1 VYGQKTSLKVLEAKK
16 KYEKNLEQIKCQNIF
31 PPSDKRIIFL
41 CMQTL
46 FRAKK
51 KQIVSFRNIE
61 RKQMVSFRNVER
73 KLMVSFRNMERKQ
86 MDQLF

>member
-1 VYGQKTSLKVLEAKK
+1 VYGQKSSLKVFEAKK

-46 FRAKK
+46 FRA
-51 KQIVSFRNIE
+51 E

-73 KLMVSFRNMERKQ
+73 KQMVSFRNIERKQ
-86 MDQLF
+86 IVQLC